1 MCAMSNKLVFQR
13 RTAVG
18 LQTVGEYFAAYEKRN
33 MLDNADFRNPVNQR
47 AESEYSVSR
56 KYTLDRWALY
66 TSGGSVRRNSGYV
79 TLSCTN
85 GAAYMIQPMRLTGL
99 AGRAVTLSVQLLA
112 GSGKIGVFANS
123 DIYSVVSPTS
133 KAVSG
138 GGVHSVTA
146 VVPSNASGFLCAYIS
161 CATGET
167 LNIARAMLEYGD
179 ESTLAQ
185 SAPGNYDA
193 ELLACIRYAVAIGTP
208 SRFRM
213 TNYSTTYMDF
223 NVPLPAS
230 LRTAPSLESGE
241 FQLRT
246 LSMGSVSGVAISN
259 VEFISYNQTLGV
271 RVTTDVAHGLTDAVL
286 YVPSRV
292 IISADI

>member
-1 MCAMSNKLVFQR
+1 MSNKLVFQR

-66 TSGGSVRRNSGYV
+66 TSCGSVRRNSGYV

>member
-1 MCAMSNKLVFQR
+1 MSNKLVFQR

-123 DIYSVVSPTS
+123 DMYSVVSPTS

-213 TNYSTTYMDF
+213 TN
-223 NVPLPAS
+223 
-230 LRTAPSLESGE
+230 
-241 FQLRT
+241 
-246 LSMGSVSGVAISN
+246 
-259 VEFISYNQTLGV
+259 
-271 RVTTDVAHGLTDAVL
+271 
-286 YVPSRV
+286 
-292 IISADI
+292 

>member
-1 MCAMSNKLVFQR
+1 MSNKLLFQR
-13 RTAVG
+13 RTAAG

-56 KYTLDRWALY
+56 KYTLDRWTLY
-66 TSGGSVRRNSGYV
+66 TSGGSVHRNSGYV
-79 TLSCTN
+79 TLSCAN
-85 GAAYMIQPMRLTGL
+85 GAAYMIQPIRLVGL
-99 AGRAVTLSVQLLA
+99 AGRTVTLSVQLLA
-112 GSGKIGVFANS
+112 GSGRIGVFANP
-123 DIYSVVSPTS
+123 DIYSVANPTS
-133 KAVSG
+133 RAMSG
-138 GGVHSVTA
+138 AGVHSITA
-146 VVPSNASGFLCAYIS
+146 VVPSDASGYLCAYIS
-161 CATGET
+161 CTTGET

-185 SAPGNYDA
+185 AAPGNYDT
-193 ELLACIRYAVAIGTP
+193 ELLACLRYAMAISTP

-213 TNYSTTYMDF
+213 TNYSTTYLDF
-223 NVPLPAS
+223 NIPLPAS
-230 LRTAPSLESGE
+230 LRSAPSLESGE

-246 LSMGSVSGVAISN
+246 LSMGSVSGLAISN

>member
-1 MCAMSNKLVFQR
+1 MSNKLVVQR